1 MEMILSTPSASFFP
15 SCGRTHRRPE
25 SPWSHPRKVIAKFD
39 RVLHPKASKSRLTLN
54 AHQRTCECFDLHRD
68 LIPYNDAWSWQK
80 DIVREKIALIDANEE
95 CPDSLIVLQHPPVYT
110 LGTNSTEEFLN
121 FDPKDSPFS
130 IYRTER
136 GGEVTYHGP
145 GQIVMYPIINLR
157 NHKMDLHWYLRALEE
172 VIIRVLS
179 STFSIN
185 ANRVDGL
192 TGVWAG
198 NQKLAAIGIRVSKWI
213 TFHGLA
219 LNVTT
224 DLSPFNLIVPC
235 GIRNRQVGNIKE
247 LLLLLREAKNS
258 IHFDKDSQL
267 IDITFEALIHQ
278 FAQVFQVDIHQ
289 KTTPPPFLES
299 LKQAPPSSP
308 G

>member
-1 MEMILSTPSASFFP
+1 MT
-15 SCGRTHRRPE
+15 
-25 SPWSHPRKVIAKFD
+25 
-39 RVLHPKASKSRLTLN
+39 VLCFTL
-54 AHQRTCECFDLHRD
+54 
-68 LIPYNDAWSWQK
+68 
-80 DIVREKIALIDANEE
+80 
-95 CPDSLIVLQHPPVYT
+95 
-110 LGTNSTEEFLN
+110 
-121 FDPKDSPFS
+121 
-130 IYRTER
+130 
-136 GGEVTYHGP
+136 
-145 GQIVMYPIINLR
+145 
-157 NHKMDLHWYLRALEE
+157 
-172 VIIRVLS
+172 
-179 STFSIN
+179 
-185 ANRVDGL
+185 
-192 TGVWAG
+192 AG

-247 LLLLLREAKNS
+247 LLLLLREAENS

-278 FAQVFQVDIHQ
+278 FSQVFQVDIHQ